1 MDKVSFVSLNTRGL
15 ADPSK
20 RRDVFSHLRQKKYS
34 IICLQDTHFTK
45 SLERVIT
52 SEWGYKVW
60 FSSFRSNSRGVAIL
74 FKNDIEF
81 KVHHSYSDNFGNVL
95 LLDIELFQKRITL
108 VNIYGPNEDNPAFYE
123 RLKDII
129 IKQGN
134 ANIVITGDWNLL
146 LDPT

>member
-34 IICLQDTHFTK
+34 IIYLQDTHFTK